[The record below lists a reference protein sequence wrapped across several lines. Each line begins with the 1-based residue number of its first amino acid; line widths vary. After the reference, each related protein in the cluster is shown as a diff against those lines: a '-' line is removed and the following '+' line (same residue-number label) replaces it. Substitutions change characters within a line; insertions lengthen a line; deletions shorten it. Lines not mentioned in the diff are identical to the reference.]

1 MTTVIQI
8 EIRITRPIVNK
19 TERNFFPLPPIS
31 IEIAAAGPIHTSS
44 ADTYIDQA
52 FDMDFLLPRFR

>member
-8 EIRITRPIVNK
+8 EIRVTRPIVNK
-19 TERNFFPLPPIS
+19 TERNFFSLPPIS
-31 IEIAAAGPIHTSS
+31 FEIPEASPIHTSS

-52 FDMDFLLPRFR
+52 FNMDFLLPRFR